1 MVKSHFFDIDTLIKL
16 ENQAWVVD
24 KNNPNIPIL
33 KISKS
38 DFNLIQ
44 SGIYRKQGNKIDFN
58 GKTFWLPTELVNKLK
73 IKAKTYK
80 TEFSNLAISLQEF
93 LNKDIIEEMSFEL
106 NLSVISELKNK
117 TDDIYIICSKQT
129 KRNYQSL
136 IDKFEE
142 KLKEQGLKVKN
153 FYFISDNFYNIDK
166 DEVNFKKMRLLLQH
180 LIGYKTDGNK
190 FIDEEITRYDQ
201 VSFYD
206 NNYDTLKITDDI
218 NGLLE
223 VVLSNTDKGL
233 KDVIKEDIIDYKPIL
248 LVNKINDNHYNKT
261 ETKKIILSLSAL
273 IKTFESFR
281 KLL

>member
-44 SGIYRKQGNKIDFN
+44 SGIYRKQGNKIEFN

-129 KRNYQSL
+129 KRNYQTL
-136 IDKFEE
+136 IDKLEE
-142 KLKEQGLKVKN
+142 KLREQGLKVKN
-153 FYFISDNFYNIDK
+153 FYFISDNFYNMDK

-180 LIGYKTDGNK
+180 LVGYKTDGNK

-206 NNYDTLKITDDI
+206 NNYDTLKVTDDI

-233 KDVIKEDIIDYKPIL
+233 KDVIKEDIIDYKPVL

-261 ETKKIILSLSAL
+261 ETKKIILSLSTL

>member
-44 SGIYRKQGNKIDFN
+44 SVIYRKQGNKIDFN

-106 NLSVISELKNK
+106 NLSVISELK
-117 TDDIYIICSKQT
+117 I
-129 KRNYQSL
+129 
-136 IDKFEE
+136 
-142 KLKEQGLKVKN
+142 KLMI
-153 FYFISDNFYNIDK
+153 FI
-166 DEVNFKKMRLLLQH
+166 
-180 LIGYKTDGNK
+180 
-190 FIDEEITRYDQ
+190 
-201 VSFYD
+201 
-206 NNYDTLKITDDI
+206 
-218 NGLLE
+218 
-223 VVLSNTDKGL
+223 
-233 KDVIKEDIIDYKPIL
+233 
-248 LVNKINDNHYNKT
+248 
-261 ETKKIILSLSAL
+261 
-273 IKTFESFR
+273 
-281 KLL
+281 

>member
-261 ETKKIILSLSAL
+261 ETKKIILSLSTL